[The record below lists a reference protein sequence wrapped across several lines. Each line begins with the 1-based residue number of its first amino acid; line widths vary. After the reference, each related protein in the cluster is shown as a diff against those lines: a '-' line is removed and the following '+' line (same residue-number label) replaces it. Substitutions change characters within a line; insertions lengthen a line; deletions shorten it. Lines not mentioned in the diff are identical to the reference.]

1 MEEKLQKAEKQME
14 IEEEPQIGF
23 EEEDECW
30 WYILKGIWDINKI

>member
-23 EEEDECW
+23 EEEEDEC
-30 WYILKGIWDINKI
+30 